1 LRIDPEAALRAANQ
15 KFEGRFRHMEVLAR
29 GRDLNLQ
36 ALSADAWEELWRE
49 AKEVRV
55 GDEKI

>member
-1 LRIDPEAALRAANQ
+1 
-15 KFEGRFRHMEVLAR
+15 MEVLAR

-49 AKEVRV
+49 AKEVRI